1 MTDELYHYGVL
12 EMKCGVKRNP
22 GAAYT
27 KATSKASRLVNQY
40 INKSSRANSY
50 NENARSRERRYIT
63 EIGRGVTERQIKK
76 AVKLDHKAEK
86 ARKKAANWNKKISK
100 AFKNA
105 DVSKIDNS
113 VVDAGRKTVN
123 EFNKTV
129 LNTNDPKISKGRE
142 LMRNVI

>member
-1 MTDELYHYGVL
+1 MTDKLYHYGVL
-12 EMKCGVKRNP
+12 GTKCGVKRNP

-27 KATSKASRLVNQY
+27 KATSKSSRLVNQY

-50 NENARSRERRYIT
+50 NENARSRGRRYIT
-63 EIGRGVTERQIKK
+63 EIGRGVTERQINK
-76 AVKLDHKAEK
+76 AVKLDRKAEK
-86 ARKKAANWNKKISK
+86 ARKKAVNWNKKMAK

-123 EFNKTV
+123 EFNKTI

>member
-12 EMKCGVKRNP
+12 GMKCGVKRNP

-27 KATSKASRLVNQY
+27 KATSKSSRLVNQY

-76 AVKLDHKAEK
+76 AV
-86 ARKKAANWNKKISK
+86 NWNQKVSK
-100 AFKNA
+100 ALKNA

-123 EFNKTV
+123 KFNKTV
-129 LNTNDPKISKGRE
+129 PNTNDPKISKGRE

>member
-12 EMKCGVKRNP
+12 GMKCGVKRNP

-27 KATSKASRLVNQY
+27 KATSKSSRLVNQY

-76 AVKLDHKAEK
+76 AV
-86 ARKKAANWNKKISK
+86 NWNKNISK
-100 AFKNA
+100 AFKNS
-105 DVSKIDNS
+105 DVSKINNS

>member
-12 EMKCGVKRNP
+12 GMKCGVKRNP

-27 KATSKASRLVNQY
+27 KATSKSSRLVNQY

-50 NENARSRERRYIT
+50 
-63 EIGRGVTERQIKK
+63 
-76 AVKLDHKAEK
+76 AEK
-86 ARKKAANWNKKISK
+86 ARKKAVNWNKKISK

-129 LNTNDPKISKGRE
+129 LNTNDQKISKGRE

>member
-12 EMKCGVKRNP
+12 GMKWGVKRNP

-27 KATSKASRLVNQY
+27 KATSKSSRLVNQY

-76 AVKLDHKAEK
+76 AVKLDRKAEK
-86 ARKKAANWNKKISK
+86 ARKKAVNWNKKMAK

>member
-1 MTDELYHYGVL
+1 MTDEVYHYGVL
-12 EMKCGVKRNP
+12 GMKCGVKRNP

-27 KATSKASRLVNQY
+27 KATSKSSRLVNQY

-76 AVKLDHKAEK
+76 AV
-86 ARKKAANWNKKISK
+86 NWNKKISK

-105 DVSKIDNS
+105 DVSKIYNS

>member
-12 EMKCGVKRNP
+12 GMKYGVKRNP

-27 KATSKASRLVNQY
+27 KATSKSSRLVNQY

-86 ARKKAANWNKKISK
+86 ARKKAVNWNKKISK

-129 LNTNDPKISKGRE
+129 PNTNDPKISKGRE

>member
-12 EMKCGVKRNP
+12 GMKCGVKRNP
-22 GAAYT
+22 GAAYA
-27 KATSKASRLVNQY
+27 KATSKSSRLVNQY

-50 NENARSRERRYIT
+50 NENARSRGRRYIT
-63 EIGRGVTERQIKK
+63 EIGRGVTERRIKK
-76 AVKLDHKAEK
+76 AV
-86 ARKKAANWNKKISK
+86 NWNKKVSK

>member
-12 EMKCGVKRNP
+12 GMKCGVKRNP

-27 KATSKASRLVNQY
+27 KATPKSSRLVNQY

-76 AVKLDHKAEK
+76 AV
-86 ARKKAANWNKKISK
+86 NWNKKISK

-129 LNTNDPKISKGRE
+129 LNTNDPNISKGRE

>member
-12 EMKCGVKRNP
+12 GMKCGVKRNP

-27 KATSKASRLVNQY
+27 KATSKSSRLVNQY

-63 EIGRGVTERQIKK
+63 EIGRGVIERQIKK
-76 AVKLDHKAEK
+76 AV
-86 ARKKAANWNKKISK
+86 NWNKKISK

-113 VVDAGRKTVN
+113 VVDAEKKTVN

>member
-12 EMKCGVKRNP
+12 GMKCGVKRNP

-27 KATSKASRLVNQY
+27 KATSKSSRLVNQY

-76 AVKLDHKAEK
+76 AV
-86 ARKKAANWNKKISK
+86 NWNQKVSK

-123 EFNKTV
+123 KFNKTV
-129 LNTNDPKISKGRE
+129 PNTNDPKISKGRE

>member
-1 MTDELYHYGVL
+1 MTDELYHYGVFG
-12 EMKCGVKRNP
+12 MKWGVKRNP

-27 KATSKASRLVNQY
+27 KATSKSSRLVNQY

-86 ARKKAANWNKKISK
+86 ARKKAVNWNKKISK

>member
-12 EMKCGVKRNP
+12 GMKCGVKRNP

-27 KATSKASRLVNQY
+27 KATSKSSRLVNQY

-86 ARKKAANWNKKISK
+86 ARKKAVNWN
-100 AFKNA
+100 KNA

>member
-12 EMKCGVKRNP
+12 GMKCGVKRNP

-27 KATSKASRLVNQY
+27 KATSKSSRLVNQY
-40 INKSSRANSY
+40 INKSSRDN
-50 NENARSRERRYIT
+50 
-63 EIGRGVTERQIKK
+63 
-76 AVKLDHKAEK
+76 
-86 ARKKAANWNKKISK
+86 NWNKKISK

>member
-12 EMKCGVKRNP
+12 GMKCGVKRNP

-27 KATSKASRLVNQY
+27 KATSK
-40 INKSSRANSY
+40 SSR
-50 NENARSRERRYIT
+50 
-63 EIGRGVTERQIKK
+63 K
-76 AVKLDHKAEK
+76 AV
-86 ARKKAANWNKKISK
+86 NWNKKISK

>member
-12 EMKCGVKRNP
+12 GMKCGVKRNP

-27 KATSKASRLVNQY
+27 KATSKSSRLVDQY

-50 NENARSRERRYIT
+50 NENARSRGRRYIT

-76 AVKLDHKAEK
+76 EV
-86 ARKKAANWNKKISK
+86 NWNKKISK

-129 LNTNDPKISKGRE
+129 PNTNDPKISKGRE

>member
-12 EMKCGVKRNP
+12 GMKCGVKRNP

-27 KATSKASRLVNQY
+27 KATSKSSRLVNQY
-40 INKSSRANSY
+40 VNKSSRANSY

-63 EIGRGVTERQIKK
+63 GIGGGVTERQIKK

-86 ARKKAANWNKKISK
+86 AVNWNKKISK

-129 LNTNDPKISKGRE
+129 PNTNDPKISKGRE

>member
-12 EMKCGVKRNP
+12 GMKCGVKRNP

-27 KATSKASRLVNQY
+27 KATSKSSRLVNQY

-76 AVKLDHKAEK
+76 AV
-86 ARKKAANWNKKISK
+86 NWNKKISK